1 MFIEDIEEFL
11 DTKTYRG
18 SIAPSWEEQLILD
31 DLMRRQSSCKRF
43 AYKRLLE
50 GYDRNYLKRTLQA
63 KFDLNSRYVDDA
75 IADAQAAMDAML
87 ELGEDPKKIV
97 WGSRELFE
105 KLNSKYLSSERLT
118 SLRESFRES
127 RQLNL
132 YSRGDSALNGNPN
145 IKIEIED
152 ANIILRV
159 NIGNRKWLKLPY
171 SFEHKNHA
179 EVLFAIMAGF
189 PYTMRIT
196 CRDGNYQVM
205 PTVSQEFPK
214 PIEGFTKVMGIDLN
228 AFPVHIAWT
237 IAAEDGNPLQWGKL
251 PMPELFDQRSNKRDA
266 IEWEVADKVTELA
279 LLNKCRLAAEKLKLP
294 RAKRG
299 SRKSRHTRRKLN
311 NFPWKSLLEK
321 IIILAKRKGLFV
333 TQVKPYDTSTI
344 GKIKYAPLFGMSGH
358 NGAALVIARRA
369 LGFSEKIPKRILK
382 IKNDYGKELLLKE
395 EEKVVKRKAKI
406 KELSKKIA
414 DLKKSGSDT
423 TKRRRKLSE
432 EERKKKEKSF
442 RSSLRKARIHL
453 GKEEARV
460 IRLSYD
466 FPKETVSPAAWR
478 VTKIAV
484 PTALS
489 TGGKDKLRPQ
499 WGRLNPSTLR
509 GLLFQEGYSISASGG
524 MESVKDRLSRGNYTN
539 VAAGGRNPPA
549 G

>member
-1 MFIEDIEEFL
+1 
-11 DTKTYRG
+11 
-18 SIAPSWEEQLILD
+18 
-31 DLMRRQSSCKRF
+31 
-43 AYKRLLE
+43 
-50 GYDRNYLKRTLQA
+50 
-63 KFDLNSRYVDDA
+63 
-75 IADAQAAMDAML
+75 
-87 ELGEDPKKIV
+87 
-97 WGSRELFE
+97 
-105 KLNSKYLSSERLT
+105 
-118 SLRESFRES
+118 
-127 RQLNL
+127 
-132 YSRGDSALNGNPN
+132 
-145 IKIEIED
+145 
-152 ANIILRV
+152 
-159 NIGNRKWLKLPY
+159 
-171 SFEHKNHA
+171 
-179 EVLFAIMAGF
+179 
-189 PYTMRIT
+189 
-196 CRDGNYQVM
+196 
-205 PTVSQEFPK
+205 
-214 PIEGFTKVMGIDLN
+214 
-228 AFPVHIAWT
+228 
-237 IAAEDGNPLQWGKL
+237 
-251 PMPELFDQRSNKRDA
+251 
-266 IEWEVADKVTELA
+266 
-279 LLNKCRLAAEKLKLP
+279 
-294 RAKRG
+294 
-299 SRKSRHTRRKLN
+299 
-311 NFPWKSLLEK
+311 
-321 IIILAKRKGLFV
+321 
-333 TQVKPYDTSTI
+333 
-344 GKIKYAPLFGMSGH
+344 MSGH

-509 GLLFQEGYSISASGG
+509 GLLFQEGNSISASGG